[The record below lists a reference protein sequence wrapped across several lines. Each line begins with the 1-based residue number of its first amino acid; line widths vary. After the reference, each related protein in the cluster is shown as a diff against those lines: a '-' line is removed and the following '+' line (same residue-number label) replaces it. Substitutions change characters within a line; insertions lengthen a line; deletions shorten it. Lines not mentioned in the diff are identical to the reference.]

1 MSSDSSPAPSL
12 TRLLSPEETCRI
24 LGGIPLVR
32 LDRWRREGRLPW
44 VQLTLKSIAYPED
57 GVQRFIEE
65 NLHPATREPTPTLA
79 KPKSEEHRRRIAE
92 GQRAAWARRK
102 AAKS

>member
-1 MSSDSSPAPSL
+1 MGEPALGRLNLP
-12 TRLLSPEETCRI
+12 RLLSPEETCRV

-32 LDRWRREGRLPW
+32 LDRWRREGRIDF
-44 VQLTLKSIAYPED
+44 VQLTLKTVGYPEA

-79 KPKSEEHRRRIAE
+79 KPKSDQHRKRIAE

-102 AAKS
+102 AGKS